1 MNAKE
6 KLQILLDNYE
16 NNVHNEK
23 YWNEFCHSYEQHGLS
38 YLRKLL
44 SVEKQLLYLLN
55 NLHEI
60 NCGFEL
66 PNLLQ
71 SVLDHAIELTNA
83 ERGVLILNDYEI
95 ARNFAQEH
103 IDGDLKISR
112 KLALKVMESGKAI
125 LTDNAQGDQ
134 RFSPYTSVQEHRLVS
149 IVCVPLRVRQKNLG
163 AIYLDNRLVMANFE
177 DYELTL
183 LCAFAQQVSLAIEN
197 VCLHS
202 KMSQRAQQA
211 EEMNIA
217 LRDRVKSQTAELTK
231 EILPITGDYWKIC
244 AQSAEM
250 KNIFAIIEKVK
261 NSELPVLICGES
273 GTGKELI
280 AQALHFMGD
289 RKQNPFISENCAA
302 IPESIFES
310 ELFGYEAGAF
320 TGAKRGKKGLFEE
333 SHLGTLFLDEIGELP
348 ITLQKKLLRTLA
360 EKKIRRVGGHKSIDI
375 DTRIV
380 AATNRDLRKMIA
392 DGLFREDLFYRLNVV
407 EIYLPPLRKRVND
420 IPLLVKYFVQE
431 YSRATKTRPRKVSSE
446 LVDLFVGYQWP
457 GNIRQL
463 RNELHRLI
471 TLCDE
476 DLTLE
481 NVSQEIKGTVKNETA
496 VVNLPEL
503 LRQVEKNEILKAMK
517 MCQNNKSKASQV
529 LGISRFS
536 LQRKLEKY
544 QM

>member
-1 MNAKE
+1 MSAKE
-6 KLQILLDNYE
+6 KLQFLLDTYKSDA
-16 NNVHNEK
+16 HSEK
-23 YWNEFCHSYEQHGLS
+23 YWNVFCASYEKHGID
-38 YLRKLL
+38 YLRRLL
-44 SVEKQLLYLLN
+44 SVEKQLFYLQKNLN
-55 NLHEI
+55 DI
-60 NCGFEL
+60 NAGFEL
-66 PNLLQ
+66 PTLLQ

-83 ERGVLILNDYEI
+83 ERGVLLLNDLEI

-112 KLALKVMESGKAI
+112 KLARQVMDHGKAV

-149 IVCVPLRVRQKNLG
+149 IICVPLKVRNKNLG

-177 DYELTL
+177 EDELAV

-197 VCLHS
+197 VFLHAR
-202 KMSQRAQQA
+202 MSQRAQQA

-217 LRDRVKSQTAELTK
+217 LRDQVKSQTAELTK
-231 EILPITGDYWKIC
+231 QIFPVGNYWKIC
-244 AQSAEM
+244 AESEEM
-250 KNIFAIIEKVK
+250 QQVFAVIEKVK
-261 NSELPVLICGES
+261 NSELPVLVCGES

-280 AQALHFMGD
+280 AQALHFMGN
-289 RKQNPFISENCAA
+289 RKDCSFVSENCAA

-320 TGAKRGKKGLFEE
+320 TGAKKGKKGLFEE
-333 SHLGTLFLDEIGELP
+333 SHGGTLFLDEIGELP
-348 ITLQKKLLRTLA
+348 IALQKKLLRTLA
-360 EKKIRRVGGHKSIDI
+360 EKKIRRVGAHKSIEI

-380 AATNRDLRKMIA
+380 TATNRDLRQMIRE
-392 DGLFREDLFYRLNVV
+392 GSFREDLFYRLNVV
-407 EIYLPPLRKRVND
+407 EIYLPPLRKRRGD
-420 IPLLVKYFVQE
+420 IPILIEYFIRE
-431 YSRATKTRPRKVSSE
+431 YCKTAKMSMRRVSQKVIDMMMSYE
-446 LVDLFVGYQWP
+446 WP

-463 RNELHRLI
+463 RNELHRML
-471 TLCDE
+471 TLCDG
-476 DLTLE
+476 DLTIDCL
-481 NVSQEIKGTVKNETA
+481 SPEIQGRKSTTVT
-496 VVNLPEL
+496 NLPEL
-503 LRQVEKNEILKAMK
+503 LREVERNEIEKAMK